1 MLADTLKFA
10 DLCVLLSKLRDVKG
24 ASAPV
29 MRKKLFEKFV
39 ATCADKCANGEDPDA
54 AFHPVLRLVLSK
66 FDTRSL
72 NIKEK
77 KLVDRVCKALAVS
90 STDIRGA
97 NNATKVCDILAAEVS
112 SRIAP
117 DDFEH
122 LSIAHINEK
131 LDHMSE
137 SSEVEDLQFLFTN
150 CSKDE
155 LFWLFNIMIKNV
167 ESTIGVARN
176 VILSWLGPEAVT
188 RWNAARDL
196 SEVADTSID
205 GEPRLGA
212 NFRPMLLARLPKEG
226 WWEVIKENCGDEF
239 FVETK
244 YDGEHVLL
252 HKIARDQYKWYTR
265 NGKDFTKDYGGS
277 SSLTDLVSGRIHPFF
292 RSTVTDCILDCE
304 LMLWDK
310 KLKKLCRRQFKS
322 QNSEHRSHSFRHIDP
337 SDNVQLAVVIF
348 DLLYLN
354 GKSIMNAPLHQRIRA
369 LDAAILKD
377 NSPIDTIAVAP
388 RKTVS
393 TKEEVEELYSKALG
407 SGEEGIVVKRKDVTY
422 QPGTRMTKNGWF
434 KLKAYLGDNEL
445 DLAVVGID
453 KGKDGR
459 VAYQLAVR
467 DGEKYQT
474 IANCASGLSNVDRD
488 YIFDLST
495 RADGPLLKEPPSV
508 LRSWQLTDPKG
519 GFIRREH
526 WIVVEMTAAGVRDG
540 KFIDP
545 VMRRIRYDKDVEEVD
560 TLQTFKDYEQIL
572 LNSKLSDKSP
582 AKEKPRKVTKR
593 MIVEGSAVPE
603 VDAKQIRTDSPL
615 VGRTICVLYGTDE
628 RLRKHL
634 MEVLKTFGANVVANP
649 VADMSLVVATTD
661 KHPKT
666 RAQVEAA
673 ETTVLRSKWV
683 LRCEEEGHVVPWT
696 AEEVL
701 NEVEGGFCIV

>member
-24 ASAPV
+24 NNAPV

-39 ATCADKCANGEDPDA
+39 TSCADKCENGEDPDA
-54 AFHPVLRLVLSK
+54 AFHPVGNPLYYLPLPTFSSGHGESCTIPPVMANSCFVHIFQVLRLVLSTL
-66 FDTRSL
+66 DTRSL
-72 NIKEK
+72 SIKEK
-77 KLVDRVCKALAVS
+77 KLVDRVSKALAMS
-90 STDIRGA
+90 SADIPGA
-97 NNATKVCDILAAEVS
+97 NVPNATKVCEVLAAEVS

-122 LSIAHINEK
+122 LSIAQINEK

-137 SSEVEDLQFLFTN
+137 SSETEDLQFLFKN
-150 CSKDE
+150 CSQDE
-155 LFWLFNIMIKNV
+155 LFWLFSIMIKNV
-167 ESTIGVARN
+167 ESTIGVAKN
-176 VILSWLGPEAVT
+176 IILSWLGPQAVA

-196 SEVADTSID
+196 SEVAAATSD

-277 SSLTDLVSGRIHPFF
+277 SSLTNLVSGRIHPFF

-337 SDNVQLAVVIF
+337 TDNVQIAVVIF

-377 NSPIDTIAVAP
+377 NTHIDTIAVAP
-388 RKTVS
+388 RKTVT
-393 TKEEVEELYSKALG
+393 TKEEVEQLFAQALG
-407 SGEEGIVVKRKDVTY
+407 AGEEGIVVKRKDVTY
-422 QPGTRMTKNGWF
+422 QPGTRMTKSGWF

-445 DLAVVGID
+445 DVAVVGID
-453 KGKDGR
+453 KGKDGQL
-459 VAYQLAVR
+459 AYQLAVR
-467 DGEKYQT
+467 DGT
-474 IANCASGLSNVDRD
+474 NAPSGVE
-488 YIFDLST
+488 
-495 RADGPLLKEPPSV
+495 PLLS
-508 LRSWQLTDPKG
+508 LRS
-519 GFIRREH
+519 
-526 WIVVEMTAAGVRDG
+526 
-540 KFIDP
+540 
-545 VMRRIRYDKDVEEVD
+545 EVD
-560 TLQTFKDYEQIL
+560 T
-572 LNSKLSDKSP
+572 
-582 AKEKPRKVTKR
+582 
-593 MIVEGSAVPE
+593 
-603 VDAKQIRTDSPL
+603 
-615 VGRTICVLYGTDE
+615 
-628 RLRKHL
+628 
-634 MEVLKTFGANVVANP
+634 
-649 VADMSLVVATTD
+649 
-661 KHPKT
+661 
-666 RAQVEAA
+666 
-673 ETTVLRSKWV
+673 
-683 LRCEEEGHVVPWT
+683 
-696 AEEVL
+696 
-701 NEVEGGFCIV
+701 